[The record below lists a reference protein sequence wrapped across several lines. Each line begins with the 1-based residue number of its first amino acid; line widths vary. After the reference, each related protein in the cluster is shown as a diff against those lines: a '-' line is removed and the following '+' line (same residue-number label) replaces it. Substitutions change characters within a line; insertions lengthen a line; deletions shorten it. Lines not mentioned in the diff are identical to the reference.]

1 MSRARLFAL
10 TLALTFR
17 DRGRHQ
23 FFRATGSGRRAV
35 LHKTRSVTKRPNCHR
50 VRLNQG
56 VSGHAGTQT
65 AGASPCY

>member
-10 TLALTFR
+10 MLALAFR
-17 DRGRHQ
+17 HRGRHQ

-35 LHKTRSVTKRPNCHR
+35 LRKARSVTKRPNCHL
-50 VRLNQG
+50 VRLDHG

-65 AGASPCY
+65 AGV